1 MGKLSKMLGSKNDE
15 ALQSSDAPPPSYEAS
30 EQQHNYNPSA
40 GQQQNYGGNP
50 SEGKQNYDANT
61 GNNYNNYN
69 DGNNYNG
76 GNNFNSYQSQ
86 PSNYDPMQD
95 PNVIKVA
102 PQKVNIALANPQ
114 HLNPSYPQFQQRE
127 QDRRKFGHQ
136 DPVYKHGAP
145 LSQGHVNPNS
155 KTGGSAF
162 PGSSGATYNN
172 AANR

>member
-1 MGKLSKMLGSKNDE
+1 MEKISKAFGSKKDE
-15 ALQSSDAPPPSYEAS
+15 GQASHPSDAPPPSYEAS
-30 EQQHNYNPSA
+30 EQQHNYDPSA
-40 GQQQNYGGNP
+40 GQQQSYGGNF
-50 SEGKQNYDANT
+50 SEGKQNYDANANHAY
-61 GNNYNNYN
+61 NNNNNNYN
-69 DGNNYNG
+69 DGNN
-76 GNNFNSYQSQ
+76 FDSYQPQ

-95 PNVIKVA
+95 PNVIKVP
-102 PQKVNIALANPQ
+102 PQKVNIASANPQ

-172 AANR
+172 AANK